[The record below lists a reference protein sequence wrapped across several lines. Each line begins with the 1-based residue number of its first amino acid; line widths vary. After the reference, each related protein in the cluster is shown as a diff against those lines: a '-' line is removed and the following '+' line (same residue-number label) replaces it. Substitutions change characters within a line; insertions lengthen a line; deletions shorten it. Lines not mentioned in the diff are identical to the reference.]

1 MAEVRLRSPGID
13 PVAREDRFR
22 AVALFADIAGFTPMS
37 EAFARSGNR
46 GTEELTEL
54 LNAYFDRVGGNFVFD
69 KQSGALLLAIE
80 LDTVSAAAPMTYLHD
95 GKQYI
100 VVAAGSGPASELIA
114 LSLP

>member
-1 MAEVRLRSPGID
+1 M
-13 PVAREDRFR
+13 
-22 AVALFADIAGFTPMS
+22 
-37 EAFARSGNR
+37 
-46 GTEELTEL
+46 
-54 LNAYFDRVGGNFVFD
+54 FVFD
-69 KQSGALLLAIE
+69 KQSGALLRAIE